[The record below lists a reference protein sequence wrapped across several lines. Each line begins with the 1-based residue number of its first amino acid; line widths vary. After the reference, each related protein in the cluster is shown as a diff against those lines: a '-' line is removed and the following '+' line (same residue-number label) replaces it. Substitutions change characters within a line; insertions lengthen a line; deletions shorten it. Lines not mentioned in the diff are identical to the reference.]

1 MFRSSDLPAEERLAA
16 ADEVFGRSTLPM
28 RLESQGGLPFEATVR
43 HMDIAPLKV
52 VELVAT
58 PSAMR
63 RTPRLIRRGDPE
75 MLSVLLPVRGGLE
88 VSQSGRETSV
98 GPQELVL
105 YDSSRPFEI
114 RMSGARAA
122 NAVVSAHAPRTSL
135 PLPLAGLDGL
145 LARPLPAG
153 RGSGLG
159 ALLAQLLHSLVGD
172 ADAFRPGDLARL
184 GGIAHD
190 LMTATVA
197 HHLDADNAVPEDAH
211 HRALLLH
218 IDSFVRQQLHDTA
231 LSPSLIAAAHHISV
245 GHLHRL
251 FRPRGV
257 TVAGWIRRQRLER
270 ARRDLADPAQ
280 RSVPVH
286 RIATR
291 WGFKDHS
298 SFTRAFRAAFGVAP
312 QDYRHSTIRP
322 PASA

>member
-16 ADEVFGRSTLPM
+16 ADEVFGRSALPM

-43 HMDIAPLKV
+43 HVDIAPLKV
-52 VELVAT
+52 VELVST
-58 PSAMR
+58 PSAVR

-75 MLSVLLPVRGGLE
+75 MLSVLLSVRGGLA
-88 VSQSGRETSV
+88 VRQSGRETSV
-98 GPQELVL
+98 GSQQLVL

-114 RMSGARAA
+114 RVSGGAG
-122 NAVVSAHAPRTSL
+122 NTVVSAHAPRASL
-135 PLPLAGLDGL
+135 PLPPAGLDGL

-159 ALLAQLLHSLVGD
+159 ALLAQLLHSVVGD
-172 ADAFRPGDLARL
+172 AEAFRPNDLARL

-190 LMTATVA
+190 LMAATVA
-197 HHLDADNAVPEDAH
+197 HHLDAESAVPEDTH
-211 HRALLLH
+211 HRVLLLR

-257 TVAGWIRRQRLER
+257 TVALWIRQQRLER
-270 ARRDLADPAQ
+270 ARRDLADSAQ
-280 RSVPVH
+280 RRVPVH
-286 RIATR
+286 RIAAR

-298 SFTRAFRAAFGVAP
+298 SFTRAFRAAFGIAP
-312 QDYRHSTIRP
+312 QEYRYNAGRP
-322 PASA
+322 PGSW